1 MGADIENEINKI
13 RWERWRAKQKAERE
27 KTYFYC
33 WGQWNQWNN
42 WSDVPPEK
50 CGCDECPKVVAV
62 KGADDDF
69 NYMMYHI
76 YRARGHSN

>member
-1 MGADIENEINKI
+1 VQSKI
-13 RWERWRAKQKAERE
+13 RSWRRAIVMR
-27 KTYFYC
+27 
-33 WGQWNQWNN
+33 GVSGINGGN
-42 WSDVPPEK
+42 WSDVPSEK

>member
-1 MGADIENEINKI
+1 MRGVSGIN
-13 RWERWRAKQKAERE
+13 
-27 KTYFYC
+27 
-33 WGQWNQWNN
+33 GGN
-42 WSDVPPEK
+42 WSDVPSEK